1 MKMYENVEELSE
13 KQINAINLLA
23 SGKSIEDVSKKLNL
37 NVNTI
42 YRWKKTHKFKLALR
56 EQQNIIFNEITL
68 RFCEMGTEAINTI
81 YNIMK
86 NGTSENI
93 RLRASMF
100 IIDKIIQ
107 VEDNETI
114 KRIDEIE
121 FKLLRGDK

>member
-1 MKMYENVEELSE
+1 MYDNIEELSE
-13 KQINAINLLA
+13 KQINAINMLA
-23 SGKSIEDVSKKLNL
+23 SGKSIEEVSKELKLNI
-37 NVNTI
+37 NTI

-86 NGTSENI
+86 NGTTENL
-93 RLRASMF
+93 RLKASMF
-100 IIDKIIQ
+100 IIDKIIK

-121 FKLLRGDK
+121 FTLMKGTRR